1 MRLDKVALGLA
12 SGILWGAGIFLL
24 TLWCD
29 YRGGGNSLVLLKQV
43 YLGYSV
49 SVVGAFV
56 GLVWGFV
63 DGFLGGWLLAWLY
76 NKLAR
81 ERTT

>member
-12 SGILWGAGIFLL
+12 AGILWGAGIFLL
-24 TLWCD
+24 TLWCH
-29 YRGGGNSLVLLKQV
+29 YRGGGNTLILLKQV

-49 SVVGAFV
+49 SLPGAFI

-76 NKLAR
+76 NRFAR
-81 ERTT
+81 DAK